1 MIVYLHRWH
10 AAFEND
16 FEGGH
21 EYGFRQGAY
30 TLAYEADEA
39 DITERVISQLLE
51 EKIESDVIRNI
62 NVRLIDVVETEAYEP

>member
-1 MIVYLHRWH
+1 VIVYVHKWQ

-21 EYGFRQGAY
+21 EYGLRRGAY

-39 DITERVISQLLE
+39 DITERVISQLLD

-62 NVRLIDVVETEAYEP
+62 GVRLLDVVEDEVAES

>member
-1 MIVYLHRWH
+1 MIVCVHKWQ
-10 AAFEND
+10 AVWENF

-21 EYGFRQGAY
+21 EYGLRKGSY

-39 DITERVISQLLE
+39 DITERVISLILD

-62 NVRLIDVVETEAYEP
+62 EVRLVDVIETEAYEP